1 MRIHVVGRTV
11 EIDDS
16 LHGFVEHRMLL
27 ALGRLSPGIH
37 CAIVRLYDLNGP
49 RGGMDKTCRI
59 EVRLRS
65 RNCLVVE
72 HTDSNLYSA
81 ISRAADR
88 AGRAV
93 VQAKERAR
101 WHRKERVPADTRR
114 NSEQNQENIED
125 LLDIRRVEMSGKE
138 YCQ

>member
-11 EIDDS
+11 EIDDG
-16 LHGFVEHRMLL
+16 LFGFVEHRILL
-27 ALGRLSPGIH
+27 ALGRLSLGIH
-37 CAIVRLYDLNGP
+37 CAIVRLHDLNGP

-65 RNCLVVE
+65 RNSLVVE
-72 HTDSNLYSA
+72 HTDSNLYAA

-93 VQAKERAR
+93 VQAKGRAR
-101 WHRKERVPADTRR
+101 RHRRDRVQTDTREHLER
-114 NSEQNQENIED
+114 SQENIED
-125 LLDIRRVEMSGKE
+125 LLYGRNVEPSAKE
-138 YCQ
+138 YYR

>member
-11 EIDDS
+11 EIDDG
-16 LHGFVEHRMLL
+16 LHGFVEHRILL

-49 RGGMDKTCRI
+49 RGGMDKKCRI

-65 RNCLVVE
+65 RNSLVVE
-72 HTDSNLYSA
+72 HTDSNLFAA

-93 VQAKERAR
+93 VQAKERSSG
-101 WHRKERVPADTRR
+101 HRRERVATDTRR
-114 NSEQNQENIED
+114 HPKHIQENTED
-125 LLDIRRVEMSGKE
+125 LLYERDVEPSGKE
-138 YCQ
+138 

>member
-11 EIDDS
+11 EIDDN
-16 LHGFVEHRMLL
+16 LHGFVERRILL

-37 CAIVRLYDLNGP
+37 CAIVRLHDLNGP
-49 RGGMDKTCRI
+49 RGGMDKTCQI

-65 RNCLVVE
+65 RNGLVVE
-72 HTDSNLYSA
+72 HTDSNLYAA

-93 VQAKERAR
+93 VQTKERAR
-101 WHRKERVPADTRR
+101 RHRRDRVPADTREHVEER
-114 NSEQNQENIED
+114 RENMED
-125 LLDIRRVEMSGKE
+125 LWYERDVEQSGKE
-138 YCQ
+138 YHR